1 MIKHI
6 IYDNNQKNAIKLD
19 SFELADTMVI
29 LNLFVATFLARRGLE
44 KRKIV
49 IWNLGDWWNNI
60 NLLFKIETV
69 CDKSRNEDEVTQ

>member
-1 MIKHI
+1 MCLRSNSSLVILPGALIGRFQELMIKHI
-6 IYDNNQKNAIKLD
+6 IYDNNQKNASKLD

-49 IWNLGDWWNNI
+49 I
-60 NLLFKIETV
+60 
-69 CDKSRNEDEVTQ
+69 